1 MWIICDSVFLILSV
15 MNNQYA
21 IAVLRTVFI
30 CINCNGLKNWFM
42 PHGVSMQN
50 FIKTLK
56 KDFV

>member
-1 MWIICDSVFLILSV
+1 